1 MAGGTKGFVGRTAT
15 QFANECGIV
24 IRSVC
29 PMNFHKWESVP
40 ANIKNMMYEKL
51 QGKFNLLRTDRV
63 FMGYVDFQLHQQ
75 WKRTRGELSAHW
87 KNNGGKTNPRLARSM
102 MKSNCRSP
110 EDWNHLCDYW
120 ELESTRRY
128 SDQMECNRGKQ
139 VVTSRG
145 GSRLTANHVYHMTNR
160 ETQTQPS
167 PFEVYYKLHYN
178 DKKGWQND
186 EAETEYAN
194 IIQHKEEAVAKLI
207 SNGTTITTT
216 MDHELEK
223 EAIESVCAK
232 KKNYKICMEG
242 RRWTGFQKKRFLDDI
257 RSWIV
262 STIFKRDGSTLK
274 SSGFT
279 RREIEQS
286 NENSEKML
294 MFMSSKFPDFE
305 SSTSAHVSGG
315 ANDLDGQLNVND
327 SLI

>member
-24 IRSVC
+24 MRSVC

-40 ANIKNMMYEKL
+40 ADIKNLMYEKL

-63 FMGYVDFQLHQQ
+63 FMGYVDSRLHYQ

-87 KNNGGKTNPRLARSM
+87 KNNGGKTNPWLARSM

-145 GSRLTANHVYHMTNR
+145 GSRSIANHVYHM
-160 ETQTQPS
+160 
-167 PFEVYYKLHYN
+167 
-178 DKKGWQND
+178 
-186 EAETEYAN
+186 AN

-232 KKNYKICMEG
+232 KKTTKSAWKVG
-242 RRWTGFQKKRFLDDI
+242 VGPVFRKKDFWMT
-257 RSWIV
+257 SEA
-262 STIFKRDGSTLK
+262 GSSQPSSSETEALRNQVALLEEKLK
-274 SSGFT
+274 
-279 RREIEQS
+279 QS

-305 SSTSAHVSGG
+305 SSISAHVSGG

>member
-1 MAGGTKGFVGRTAT
+1 
-15 QFANECGIV
+15 
-24 IRSVC
+24 
-29 PMNFHKWESVP
+29 
-40 ANIKNMMYEKL
+40 
-51 QGKFNLLRTDRV
+51 
-63 FMGYVDFQLHQQ
+63 
-75 WKRTRGELSAHW
+75 
-87 KNNGGKTNPRLARSM
+87 M

-145 GSRLTANHVYHMTNR
+145 GSRSIANHVYHMTNR
-160 ETQTQPS
+160 ETQTPPS

-178 DKKGWQND
+178 AKKGWQNE

-232 KKNYKICMEG
+232 KKTTKSAWKVG
-242 RRWTGFQKKRFLDDI
+242 VGPVFRKKDFWMT
-257 RSWIV
+257 SEA
-262 STIFKRDGSTLK
+262 GSSQPSSSETEALRNQVALLEEKLK
-274 SSGFT
+274 
-279 RREIEQS
+279 QS

-305 SSTSAHVSGG
+305 SSISAHVSGG